1 MSILVAHAPARLAEP
16 TEGRGRLRLL
26 DRVLNEL
33 EEESERGE
41 TTVSDDLAKRAGC
54 LVAGIV
60 PDALIRD
67 AIDLVFL
74 EQERTLAPSGSD
86 SLHLSSRR
94 KEPKVFA
101 APDTSLESGEART
114 LTERIRQ
121 RLGNLSLLLLQAHDR
136 RAWSALGYRTWEAY
150 VQDELGLSRSR
161 SYELLQHGRVMT
173 ALHVAGI
180 TAGVTEINPYCASQ
194 LEPYLT
200 ETIADIKQR
209 LHPDMAD
216 SKIKQVVRDVI
227 AKRRMQ
233 AVHVAA
239 EARDAHP
246 VIGRAVPHEQQS
258 IGLVDRLRQVAQS
271 VLELPS
277 DLDLFAAIDETDADT
292 LSAVQVAAERM
303 ADIARQL
310 ARRRSRQLAEA
321 S

>member
-1 MSILVAHAPARLAEP
+1 MSTVVARTAPPFADLSG
-16 TEGRGRLRLL
+16 GRGRLRLL

-33 EEESERGE
+33 EEECERGH
-41 TTVSDDLAKRAGC
+41 TTVSDELAKRADG

-74 EQERTLAPSGSD
+74 EQERTLGPAASGAARV
-86 SLHLSSRR
+86 SSRR
-94 KEPKVFA
+94 KDPKVFS

-136 RAWSALGYRTWEAY
+136 RAWAALGYQSWEKY

-173 ALHVAGI
+173 ALHAAGI

-194 LEPYLT
+194 LEPHLT

-216 SKIKQVVRDVI
+216 SKVKQVVRDVI
-227 AKRRMQ
+227 AKKRME
-233 AVHVAA
+233 AVHVAS
-239 EARDAHP
+239 EAQPAQPSVTRTMLQGP
-246 VIGRAVPHEQQS
+246 TS
-258 IGLVDRLRQVAQS
+258 ISFLDRLRQVAQS
-271 VLELPS
+271 VLELPPDS
-277 DLDLFAAIDETDADT
+277 DLFAAIDDADADS
-292 LSAVQVAAERM
+292 LSAVQAAAERM
-303 ADIARQL
+303 AEIAREL
-310 ARRRSRQLAEA
+310 AGRRNRRLAEA

>member
-1 MSILVAHAPARLAEP
+1 MSTLVAHSPSRLTEP

-41 TTVSDDLAKRAGC
+41 TTVSDELAKRAGC

-74 EQERTLAPSGSD
+74 EQERTLAPSSSE

-180 TAGVTEINPYCASQ
+180 TAGVTAGRS
-194 LEPYLT
+194 
-200 ETIADIKQR
+200 
-209 LHPDMAD
+209 
-216 SKIKQVVRDVI
+216 
-227 AKRRMQ
+227 RR
-233 AVHVAA
+233 HRKAA
-239 EARDAHP
+239 H
-246 VIGRAVPHEQQS
+246 
-258 IGLVDRLRQVAQS
+258 
-271 VLELPS
+271 
-277 DLDLFAAIDETDADT
+277 
-292 LSAVQVAAERM
+292 
-303 ADIARQL
+303 
-310 ARRRSRQLAEA
+310 ARRSCCRRSTGRTSGPWSGGVARAAMHRSRRPPA
-321 S
+321 SGCTECARTAFRLGSLCRNRGYRRG